1 MSKVIT
7 VVNGKVLTPEEAEAY
22 FADRPSLD
30 EMLATEEG
38 RKGLANAMTRASNMY
53 GDGGLEHG
61 TCGVTRGQVQ
71 DHREYIRQKGLAGV
85 TVLPSGRIQF
95 AGPRNKEIYL
105 AARNMGELDGGSV
118 AGPSPVAQVGSKKIT
133 RQKEPKSA
141 TGSSNTR
148 RRRKQGRGG

>member
-1 MSKVIT
+1 MSKVIYT
-7 VVNGKVLTPEEAEAY
+7 DNGTEVSAEE
-22 FADRPSLD
+22 FLPSKPLEND
-30 EMLATEEG
+30 LATEEG
-38 RKGLANAMTRASNMY
+38 RRGLVAATTRASSMY
-53 GDGGLEHG
+53 GELEHG

-118 AGPSPVAQVGSKKIT
+118 AGPSPVAQIGSKKIT
-133 RQKEPKSA
+133 RKKEPKSA